1 MVSENDLKFII
12 RIRAKFLYKNGC
24 VFKAFIIKE
33 SKILNLIFCALN
45 RTATFFYFTFCLVQ
59 SSRLCCHVTIYPR

>member
-45 RTATFFYFTFCLVQ
+45 QTATFCLVQ